1 MTSTRKKKGSKRQ
14 LPDDTSSG
22 DDMSN
27 TGLVGTG
34 NPTES
39 EVQYGTQPLSS
50 QSLTLTSEMSVSQ
63 LSVQDSDA
71 KILRLKN
78 VGFRIIGKLQTEA
91 NAHGFYP

>member
-1 MTSTRKKKGSKRQ
+1 
-14 LPDDTSSG
+14 
-22 DDMSN
+22 MSN

-91 NAHGFYP
+91 NTFCSWFLSIGVRETLCRK